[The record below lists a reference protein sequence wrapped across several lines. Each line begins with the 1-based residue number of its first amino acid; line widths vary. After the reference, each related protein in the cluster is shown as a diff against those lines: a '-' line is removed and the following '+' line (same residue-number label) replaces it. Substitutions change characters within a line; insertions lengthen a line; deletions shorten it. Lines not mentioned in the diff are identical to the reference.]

1 MQQDS
6 ANVDLII
13 SSVFR
18 LAAVVLLHVAINP
31 LNVVEESDTEDE
43 L

>member
-1 MQQDS
+1 MQQDG

-13 SSVFR
+13 SNVFR
-18 LAAVVLLHVAINP
+18 LAAVVLVHVAK
-31 LNVVEESDTEDE
+31 ESDTEDE

>member
-1 MQQDS
+1 MQQDG

-13 SSVFR
+13 SIVFR
-18 LAAVVLLHVAINP
+18 HGCGSITCGNP
-31 LNVVEESDTEDE
+31 LNVVDESDTEDE

>member
-1 MQQDS
+1 MQQDG

-13 SSVFR
+13 AIVFR
-18 LAAVVLLHVAINP
+18 LAAVVLITCGNP